1 MEQRIL
7 QYRKQIDEWLTE
19 MEQNVQTL
27 SQHGEYSTQAVQRQ
41 THTQKTDTEKT
52 DTEKTDTEKTD
63 IKKTDIKKTDTEEQ
77 TMQEMVQD
85 KLKEHLVQVGFFQH
99 ERLIHLIVTVTFALL
114 EMLAIVL
121 SVISDSLFTLLL
133 PIVILILLIPY
144 IRHYYILENEVQ
156 KMYGQYDRMRRLQQ
170 TAAGSKIEKPER

>member
-41 THTQKTDTEKT
+41 THTQKTDTE
-52 DTEKTDTEKTD
+52 
-63 IKKTDIKKTDTEEQ
+63 KTDIKKTDTEEQ

-156 KMYGQYDRMRRLQQ
+156 KMYGQYDRMRRLQR
-170 TAAGSKIEKPER
+170 TAVGSKIEKPER

>member
-7 QYRKQIDEWLTE
+7 QYRKQIDEWLAE
-19 MEQNVQTL
+19 VEQSVQAQ
-27 SQHGEYSTQAVQRQ
+27 SRDDGNGESVTQAQSQ
-41 THTQKTDTEKT
+41 EGGNAEQITQKL
-52 DTEKTDTEKTD
+52 
-63 IKKTDIKKTDTEEQ
+63 I
-77 TMQEMVQD
+77 QD
-85 KLKEHLVQVGFFQH
+85 KLEEHLVQVGFFQH

-133 PIVILILLIPY
+133 PVVILILLIPY

-156 KMYGQYDRMRRLQQ
+156 KMYVQYDRMRRLQQ
-170 TAAGSKIEKPER
+170 TAAGSKIENQRDNRNNTVKINK

>member
-7 QYRKQIDEWLTE
+7 QYRKQIDEWLAE
-19 MEQNVQTL
+19 MEQSVQVQ
-27 SQHGEYSTQAVQRQ
+27 SREGGREVRVIQTQSEAQNADSAEQ
-41 THTQKTDTEKT
+41 ITQEL
-52 DTEKTDTEKTD
+52 
-63 IKKTDIKKTDTEEQ
+63 IR
-77 TMQEMVQD
+77 D
-85 KLKEHLVQVGFFQH
+85 KLEEHLVQVGFFQH

-121 SVISDSLFTLLL
+121 SVISDSLFTLLF
-133 PIVILILLIPY
+133 PVVILILLVPY

-170 TAAGSKIEKPER
+170 KAAERNNCTSENS

>member
-7 QYRKQIDEWLTE
+7 QYRKQIDEWLAE
-19 MEQNVQTL
+19 VEQSVQAQ
-27 SQHGEYSTQAVQRQ
+27 SRDDGNGESVTQAQSHEGGNAEQ
-41 THTQKTDTEKT
+41 ITQKL
-52 DTEKTDTEKTD
+52 
-63 IKKTDIKKTDTEEQ
+63 I
-77 TMQEMVQD
+77 QD
-85 KLKEHLVQVGFFQH
+85 KLEEHLVQVGFFQH

-133 PIVILILLIPY
+133 PVVILILLIPY

-156 KMYGQYDRMRRLQQ
+156 KMYVQYDRMRSLQQ

>member
-7 QYRKQIDEWLTE
+7 QYRKQIDEWLAK
-19 MEQNVQTL
+19 MDNGEQI
-27 SQHGEYSTQAVQRQ
+27 TQELLR
-41 THTQKTDTEKT
+41 EKL
-52 DTEKTDTEKTD
+52 E
-63 IKKTDIKKTDTEEQ
+63 
-77 TMQEMVQD
+77 
-85 KLKEHLVQVGFFQH
+85 EHLVQVGFFQH

-133 PIVILILLIPY
+133 PVVILILLIPY

-156 KMYGQYDRMRRLQQ
+156 KMYVQYDRMRKLQQ
-170 TAAGSKIEKPER
+170 TAAGKKIHKPEN

>member
-7 QYRKQIDEWLTE
+7 QYRKQIDEWLQK
-19 MEQNVQTL
+19 MEQRAQTL
-27 SQHGEYSTQAVQRQ
+27 SRDGEYSTQAIQRQ
-41 THTQKTDTEKT
+41 SDTE
-52 DTEKTDTEKTD
+52 
-63 IKKTDIKKTDTEEQ
+63 KTDTEEQ

-85 KLKEHLVQVGFFQH
+85 KLQEHLVQVGFFQH

-156 KMYGQYDRMRRLQQ
+156 KMYVQYDRMLRICRM
-170 TAAGSKIEKPER
+170 TESSGTS

>member
-27 SQHGEYSTQAVQRQ
+27 SQHGEYATQAVQRQ
-41 THTQKTDTEKT
+41 THTQKTD
-52 DTEKTDTEKTD
+52 
-63 IKKTDIKKTDTEEQ
+63 IKKTDIKKTDTKEQ
-77 TMQEMVQD
+77 PMQEMVQD

>member
-7 QYRKQIDEWLTE
+7 QYRKQVDEWLQK
-19 MEQNVQTL
+19 MEQRAQIL
-27 SQHGEYSTQAVQRQ
+27 SQDGEYSMQAIQRQ
-41 THTQKTDTEKT
+41 SDTQKTDT
-52 DTEKTDTEKTD
+52 D
-63 IKKTDIKKTDTEEQ
+63 KTDTEEQ
-77 TMQEMVQD
+77 TMQEMVQ
-85 KLKEHLVQVGFFQH
+85 EHLVQVGFFQH

-156 KMYGQYDRMRRLQQ
+156 KMYVQYDRMLRLQRKVVG
-170 TAAGSKIEKPER
+170 TGEGK

>member
-1 MEQRIL
+1 M
-7 QYRKQIDEWLTE
+7 QYRKQIDEWLAE
-19 MEQNVQTL
+19 MEQSVQVQ
-27 SQHGEYSTQAVQRQ
+27 SREGGREVRVIQTQSEAQNADSAEQ
-41 THTQKTDTEKT
+41 ITQEL
-52 DTEKTDTEKTD
+52 
-63 IKKTDIKKTDTEEQ
+63 IR
-77 TMQEMVQD
+77 D
-85 KLKEHLVQVGFFQH
+85 KLEEHLVQVGFFQH

-133 PIVILILLIPY
+133 PVVILILLVPY

-170 TAAGSKIEKPER
+170 KAAERNNCTSENS

>member
-7 QYRKQIDEWLTE
+7 QYRKQIDEWLQK
-19 MEQNVQTL
+19 MEQRAQTL
-27 SQHGEYSTQAVQRQ
+27 SQDGEYSTQAIQRQ
-41 THTQKTDTEKT
+41 SDTE
-52 DTEKTDTEKTD
+52 
-63 IKKTDIKKTDTEEQ
+63 KTDTEEQ

-85 KLKEHLVQVGFFQH
+85 KLQEHLVQVGFFQH

-133 PIVILILLIPY
+133 PVVILILLIPY

>member
-7 QYRKQIDEWLTE
+7 QYRNQIDEWPAK
-19 MEQNVQTL
+19 MDDREQ
-27 SQHGEYSTQAVQRQ
+27 
-41 THTQKTDTEKT
+41 
-52 DTEKTDTEKTD
+52 
-63 IKKTDIKKTDTEEQ
+63 IKKELLRE
-77 TMQEMVQD
+77 
-85 KLKEHLVQVGFFQH
+85 KLEEHLVQVGFFQH

-133 PIVILILLIPY
+133 PVVILILLVPY

-156 KMYGQYDRMRRLQQ
+156 KMYVQYDRMRRLMKR
-170 TAAGSKIEKPER
+170 SL

>member
-7 QYRKQIDEWLTE
+7 EYRKQIDEWLTE

-41 THTQKTDTEKT
+41 THTQ
-52 DTEKTDTEKTD
+52 
-63 IKKTDIKKTDTEEQ
+63 KTDIKKTDTEEQ

-121 SVISDSLFTLLL
+121 SVISNSLFTLLL

>member
-7 QYRKQIDEWLTE
+7 QYRKQIDEWLAE
-19 MEQNVQTL
+19 VEQSVQAQ
-27 SQHGEYSTQAVQRQ
+27 SRDDGNGESVTQAQSQ
-41 THTQKTDTEKT
+41 EGGNAEQITQKL
-52 DTEKTDTEKTD
+52 
-63 IKKTDIKKTDTEEQ
+63 I
-77 TMQEMVQD
+77 QD
-85 KLKEHLVQVGFFQH
+85 KLEEHLVQVGFFQH

-133 PIVILILLIPY
+133 PVVILILLIPY

-156 KMYGQYDRMRRLQQ
+156 KMYVQYDRMRSLQQ

>member
-7 QYRKQIDEWLTE
+7 QYRKQIDEWLAE
-19 MEQNVQTL
+19 MEQSVQVQ
-27 SQHGEYSTQAVQRQ
+27 SREGGREVRVIQTQSEAQNADSAEQ
-41 THTQKTDTEKT
+41 ITQEL
-52 DTEKTDTEKTD
+52 
-63 IKKTDIKKTDTEEQ
+63 IR
-77 TMQEMVQD
+77 D
-85 KLKEHLVQVGFFQH
+85 KLEEHLVQVGFFQH
-99 ERLIHLIVTVTFALL
+99 VRLMHLFVTVTFALL

-133 PIVILILLIPY
+133 PVVILILLVPY

-170 TAAGSKIEKPER
+170 KAAERNNCTSENS

>member
-7 QYRKQIDEWLTE
+7 QYRKQIDEWLQK
-19 MEQNVQTL
+19 MEQRAQTL
-27 SQHGEYSTQAVQRQ
+27 SQDGEYSTQEIQRQ
-41 THTQKTDTEKT
+41 LDTE
-52 DTEKTDTEKTD
+52 
-63 IKKTDIKKTDTEEQ
+63 KTDTEEQ

-85 KLKEHLVQVGFFQH
+85 KLQEHLVQVGFFQH

-156 KMYGQYDRMRRLQQ
+156 KMYVQYDRMLRLQRKVVG
-170 TAAGSKIEKPER
+170 TGEGK

>member
-7 QYRKQIDEWLTE
+7 QYRKQIDEWLPE

-41 THTQKTDTEKT
+41 THTQ
-52 DTEKTDTEKTD
+52 
-63 IKKTDIKKTDTEEQ
+63 KTDIKKTDTEEQ

-121 SVISDSLFTLLL
+121 SVISNSLFTLLL

>member
-7 QYRKQIDEWLTE
+7 QYRKQIDEWLQT
-19 MEQNVQTL
+19 MEQRAQTL
-27 SQHGEYSTQAVQRQ
+27 SQHSEYTTQAIQRQ
-41 THTQKTDTEKT
+41 SDTQKTDTEKS
-52 DTEKTDTEKTD
+52 DTEKSDIEKTD
-63 IKKTDIKKTDTEEQ
+63 IEEQ
-77 TMQEMVQD
+77 AMQEIVQE

-156 KMYGQYDRMRRLQQ
+156 KMYVQYDRMRRLQQ